1 PSEAPD
7 GAAWQA
13 LEALRDEV
21 VSGLLYTHSRANAN
35 TSRVLEAASFLYA
48 LVEILQEKGIITIEE
63 LDNRKTTVAERVE
76 KRCVSKGMGVVLQ
89 EPEQDKYAFTGE
101 VQIDCENRL
110 HLCGAACCRLSFP
123 LSKQDITE

>member
-1 PSEAPD
+1 MARQELVMVEELRSSSSRACPSEAPD

-76 KRCVSKGMGVVLQ
+76 KRFVSKGMGVVLQ

-101 VQIDCENRL
+101 VQ
-110 HLCGAACCRLSFP
+110 
-123 LSKQDITE
+123 